1 MDWLICKCLRVYVC
15 MPLSKEINKLPIH
28 VVVCLGIGGY
38 GRVDADMLSGTNYQG
53 DRNRR
58 QI

>member
-53 DRNRR
+53 DRNR
-58 QI
+58 